1 MAEKA
6 AGTGPHDDPGRRT
19 WCASSPAPRTRT
31 IDTKWFHGAIFVY
44 LSVSLFTQRAICE
57 YQWILVH
64 EWNHVKP
71 IRSHKNT
78 RAILL
83 PPSSWKKDGW
93 ISIGL
98 EPLLGV
104 QVETYSWF
112 LFVEPCQAVGLF
124 MFKWVLNVFLCFS
137 PALNLESWYME
148 HYPWCWKHTGYQVEV
163 SILNTAVKES
173 SKRLPETGSKE

>member
-1 MAEKA
+1 MWIPVN
-6 AGTGPHDDPGRRT
+6 TGA
-19 WCASSPAPRTRT
+19 W
-31 IDTKWFHGAIFVY
+31 
-44 LSVSLFTQRAICE
+44 
-57 YQWILVH
+57 
-64 EWNHVKP
+64 VKP
-71 IRSHKNT
+71 CKTNSLTQKYSGNSSS
-78 RAILL
+78 
-83 PPSSWKKDGW
+83 PSSWKDGW